1 MSEIL
6 NLLTAVQAAFVD
18 NLDQGALLT
27 EELDRFIDLIDQVDK
42 SYIHQGTAVEVLGLE
57 YLSSALELAE
67 KNDLFG
73 IVKALR
79 PITHQLNWSRFYEED
94 EWNRSFINR
103 CANGACVG
111 PLGILK
117 SDDLVLDVF
126 VLGPHTLYP
135 PHGHAAVEIYYILC
149 GNPLFQIDNSPWEEK
164 SAGSFSFHP
173 SNVVH
178 ATRTTNEPMLSVIVW
193 RGDIRSPSWHV
204 SDVTFSEEDR
214 IGAKRLW

>member
-6 NLLTAVQAAFVD
+6 NFLKTVQAAFVAGREKEARLAD
-18 NLDQGALLT
+18 
-27 EELDRFIDLIDQVDK
+27 ELDRCINLIDQVDK
-42 SYIHQGTAVEVLGLE
+42 SYTHQGTSAEVPGLA
-57 YLSSALELAE
+57 YLPSALDLAV
-67 KNDLFG
+67 KNNPFG
-73 IVKALR
+73 IVEALR
-79 PITHQLNWSRFYEED
+79 SIVDQLNWSRFYEED

-103 CANGACVG
+103 CANGSCIG

-117 SDDLVLDVF
+117 SNDLVLDIF

-149 GNPLFQIDNSPWEEK
+149 GHPLFQIDNSPWEEK
-164 SAGSFSFHP
+164 PPGFFSFHP
-173 SNVVH
+173 SNIVH

-204 SDVTFSEEDR
+204 SDSILSGEDR
-214 IGAKRLW
+214 VGAKRLW